1 MKKIV
6 NCMLMVLS
14 MLFISACATKETD
27 SVIKT
32 KLSFLNDIG
41 KNKITLA
48 DEEKID
54 RIIQFYKKRLDK
66 FENLEIKFL
75 EKISANED
83 LAFDAFV
90 FSFNINNVEQKELI
104 FSKDNFIF
112 SNFVSLENL
121 ETSEKIAFNIMNK
134 EANQN
139 ILKELENDKDYIITL
154 GNGDKEIYIFSDPL
168 CPFCKEHL
176 DKIDEKYLESHKIHF
191 IFTTIHGDDGF
202 KRVQLIYENI
212 KNDTDDMEKLRIIK
226 YYFSENMSQEPIFKD
241 ENFLRMMYEKYLKLG
256 VKFVPYIIE
265 IQQ

>member
-1 MKKIV
+1 MKKLIY
-6 NCMLMVLS
+6 CALLLLS
-14 MLFISACATKETD
+14 ALFISACATIETD

-32 KLSFLNDIG
+32 KLGFLNDIG
-41 KNKITLA
+41 ENKITLA

-75 EKISANED
+75 EKISANKD
-83 LAFDAFV
+83 LAFDVFV
-90 FSFNINNVEQKELI
+90 FNFKVNDAEQKELV
-104 FSKDNFIF
+104 FCKDNFIF
-112 SNFVSLENL
+112 SNFVSLENFD
-121 ETSEKIAFNIMNK
+121 TSEKIAFNIMNREINK
-134 EANQN
+134 N
-139 ILKELENDKDYIITL
+139 ILKELKNDKDYIITL
-154 GNGDKEIYIFSDPL
+154 GNGNKEIFAFSDPL

-176 DKIDEKYLESHKIHF
+176 ESIDESYLKNHTIHF

-202 KRVQLIYENI
+202 KRVQLIYENV
-212 KNDTDDMEKLRIIK
+212 KNNIDDLEKLRMIK

-265 IQQ
+265 K